1 MLLAGEDKTEVG
13 LVMPPDAAPVGS
25 QVLGVRG
32 APILP
37 FSEFQKYKLQVG
49 AEGTVLFLGREGE
62 TQIKL
67 AVDGNPL
74 KIDKG
79 LKEGTWVH

>member
-1 MLLAGEDKTEVG
+1 
-13 LVMPPDAAPVGS
+13 LVLPPDAALVGS

-49 AEGTVLFLGREGE
+49 PAGTVLFLGREGE
-62 TQIKL
+62 ARIRL
-67 AVDGNPL
+67 AADGTPL
-74 KIDKG
+74 KVDKG